1 MKKVSKSN
9 MFQWTLN
16 GHPYWILASGSLVL
30 LIVMLGVAAL

>member
-16 GHPYWILASGSLVL
+16 GHPYWILASCSLVL